1 MMMMMMRD
9 SCAVVSRARIRGR
22 AVRETATRSVSI
34 ERRARVPS
42 SRIYSFVCSVV
53 ALDTGSR
60 DGGRRRARRARSI
73 ASSLRAR
80 GGGGGG
86 TSIRIDPRAR
96 GTRTIEEGGD
106 DRGKR
111 REKNDRGRWCV
122 GVDGGGRARDGD
134 ATGARGDR
142 GDEARR
148 RRRGGR
154 FKRREGDDD
163 DGGTDGVRDRWWWR

>member
-1 MMMMMMRD
+1 MMMMTRD
-9 SCAVVSRARIRGR
+9 SCAVVCRARIRGR

-34 ERRARVPS
+34 DVRARAPS

-53 ALDTGSR
+53 ARDSLRGVGTEEGGARGARVRSR
-60 DGGRRRARRARSI
+60 VRCAVAAGHRFDSIRAREGRERS
-73 ASSLRAR
+73 RR
-80 GGGGGG
+80 G
-86 TSIRIDPRAR
+86 
-96 GTRTIEEGGD
+96 RTIEGREEKKEEGA
-106 DRGKR
+106 R
-111 REKNDRGRWCV
+111 CV

-154 FKRREGDDD
+154 FKRREGCLLY
-163 DGGTDGVRDRWWWR
+163 TSLSPRDRQKSRMPSSA